1 MPGSKRENHRR
12 MRRSDKSKPTQSEDR
27 TDSRPGTFDVLK
39 ALADETRYEIYSL
52 LEESSVPMSV
62 QQIAER
68 TGLHPNTLRP
78 HLERLRRA
86 GLVEV
91 SASHEKRVGR
101 PHYVYFVHPRRPLT
115 VVGERAVRILRG
127 VIAET
132 LERLVDDPD
141 IDADDAIEL
150 GRRWGRQMRASAA
163 HGSNRNVGGKTAS
176 TSADPMA
183 AAEAALLEDLE
194 LLGFEPTVVAEAATE
209 GVEGESLTVAFG
221 DCPYR
226 ELARR
231 SPELV
236 CGVHRGICDES
247 VSGACAELA
256 VVDFHTIDAGEPC
269 TVTVA
274 RYSAPAESRR

>member
-1 MPGSKRENHRR
+1 MG
-12 MRRSDKSKPTQSEDR
+12 RSDKPKPAQDENK
-27 TDSRPGTFDVLK
+27 TDSRSGTFDVLK

-52 LEESSVPMSV
+52 LEESGLPMSV
-62 QQIAER
+62 QQIAEW

-101 PHYVYFVHPRRPLT
+101 PHYMYFVHPRRPLT

-141 IDADDAIEL
+141 IDGADAVEL

-163 HGSNRNVGGKTAS
+163 QSGNKKVGAKAAS
-176 TSADPMA
+176 APADPMA

-194 LLGFEPTVVAEAATE
+194 LLGFEPTVVAEAAE

-226 ELARR
+226 DLARR

-236 CGVHRGICDES
+236 CGVHRGICEES
-247 VSGACAELA
+247 VSGACTELA

-274 RYSAPAESRR
+274 RYSAPAKSRR